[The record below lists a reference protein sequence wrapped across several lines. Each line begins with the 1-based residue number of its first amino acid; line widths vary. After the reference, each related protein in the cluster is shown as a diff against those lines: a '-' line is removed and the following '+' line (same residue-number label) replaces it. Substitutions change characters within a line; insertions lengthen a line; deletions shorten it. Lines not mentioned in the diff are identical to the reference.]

1 MKKEK
6 ITMSKH
12 CKRCNAEIDDTIVFC
27 PYCGYANVAKNHY
40 NNSKTNNRLRIA
52 AKVFM
57 ILGCIG
63 SPLCLKL
70 AALAKTVIGAIL
82 IMCIPLLWCIP
93 MTIDYWKNCDIVG
106 VAFKICS
113 LLFVSTI
120 AGILMLCDNTTYN
133 TIKK

>member
-1 MKKEK
+1 
-6 ITMSKH
+6 MSKH

-27 PYCGYANVAKNHY
+27 PYCGYANVAKSHY

-63 SPLCLKL
+63 SPLL
-70 AALAKTVIGAIL
+70 TYFIGCPCKNIYRRD
-82 IMCIPLLWCIP
+82 IDNVHTTGIP
-93 MTIDYWKNCDIVG
+93 MTIDYWKNCDIAG

-120 AGILMLCDNTTYN
+120 AGILMLCDNTTY
-133 TIKK
+133 